1 MRQQEEGPHQQDEDE
16 AAVLRVPGQECCLSA
31 SAHLT
36 LSRTL
41 FMYTGAVIEV
51 IITSPLWKPV
61 SPVSTA
67 LLASV
72 SG

>member
-16 AAVLRVPGQECCLSA
+16 AAVLRVPGQECLSA
-31 SAHLT
+31 SANLP

-51 IITSPLWKPV
+51 IITSPL
-61 SPVSTA
+61 
-67 LLASV
+67 
-72 SG
+72 